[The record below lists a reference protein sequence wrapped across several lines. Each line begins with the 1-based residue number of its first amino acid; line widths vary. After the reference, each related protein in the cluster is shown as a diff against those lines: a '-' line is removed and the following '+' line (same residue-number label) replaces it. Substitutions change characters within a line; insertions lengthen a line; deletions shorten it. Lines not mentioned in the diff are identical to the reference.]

1 MTQGYGE
8 ALPPPPPQGAAGA
21 VPGWG
26 EERPGRFMGH
36 ELAGWLQR
44 VLAYLI
50 DVVITLIPLLVA
62 GVVLNP
68 GPGETMST
76 TASVVVLV
84 LWLLCPAIWVY
95 NRWILQG
102 RSGQSWGKQVLGTRL
117 ARADDG
123 QAVGGAIA
131 LLRDLAHLL
140 DALPCILFPI
150 GFLWPIWD
158 TKRQTFAD
166 KIMNTVVVVRR
177 RAPTAP

>member
-36 ELAGWLQR
+36 DLAGWLHR
-44 VLAYLI
+44 VVAYLI
-50 DVVITLIPLLVA
+50 DVVVAFIPPLAA
-62 GVVLNP
+62 GVVLDP
-68 GPGETMST
+68 GPGAAMSGAT
-76 TASVVVLV
+76 SLV
-84 LWLLCPAIWVY
+84 FLLLWALGPAVWVY
-95 NRWILQG
+95 NRWVLQG
-102 RSGQSWGKQVLGTRL
+102 RSGQSWGKQVMSIRL

>member
-1 MTQGYGE
+1 VTQGSGE
-8 ALPPPPPQGAAGA
+8 GLPPPPPQGAAGA

-36 ELAGWLQR
+36 DLANWLHR
-44 VLAYLI
+44 VAAYVI
-50 DVVITLIPLLVA
+50 DLVA
-62 GVVLNP
+62 TFTPPFVAVVLLDP
-68 GPGETMST
+68 GPGGTMSGT
-76 TASVVVLV
+76 TSVVYLL
-84 LWLLCPAIWVY
+84 LWLLGPAVWVY

-102 RSGQSWGKQVLGTRL
+102 RSGQSWGKQVMGTRL

-158 TKRQTFAD
+158 AKRQTFAD

-177 RAPTAP
+177 RPASAP

>member
-8 ALPPPPPQGAAGA
+8 GLPPPPQGAAGA

-36 ELAGWLQR
+36 DLANWLQR
-44 VLAYLI
+44 VVAYLI
-50 DVVITLIPLLVA
+50 DLAATLTPPFLA
-62 GVVLNP
+62 GVVLDP
-68 GPGETMST
+68 GAGATMSGT
-76 TASVVVLV
+76 TSIVYLL
-84 LWLLCPAIWVY
+84 LWLLGPAIWVY

-102 RSGQSWGKQVLGTRL
+102 RSGQSWGKQVIGTRL

-123 QAVGGAIA
+123 QVVGGAIA

-158 TKRQTFAD
+158 AKRQTFAD

-177 RAPTAP
+177 RPASAP

>member
-1 MTQGYGE
+1 VTGGYGE
-8 ALPPPPPQGAAGA
+8 ALPPPPPPGAAGA

-26 EERPGRFMGH
+26 EEPPGRYKGH
-36 ELAGWLQR
+36 DLAAWPQR
-44 VLAYLI
+44 VIAYLI
-50 DVVITLIPLLVA
+50 DFVVAIVPPLAA
-62 GVVLNP
+62 GAVLDP
-68 GPGETMST
+68 GPGRAMSE
-76 TASVVVLV
+76 TASVVYLL
-84 LWLLCPAIWVY
+84 LWFLGPAIWIY
-95 NRWILQG
+95 NRWVQQG
-102 RSGQSWGKQVLGTRL
+102 RSGQSWGKQLLNIRL

-123 QAVGGAIA
+123 QPVGGAIA

-177 RAPTAP
+177 RPTAP

>member
-1 MTQGYGE
+1 VTGGYGE
-8 ALPPPPPQGAAGA
+8 ALPPPPPGAGA

-26 EERPGRFMGH
+26 EEPAGRYKGH
-36 ELAGWLQR
+36 DLAGWLQR
-44 VLAYLI
+44 VIAYLI
-50 DVVITLIPLLVA
+50 DFVIALVPPLAA
-62 GVVLNP
+62 GVVLDP
-68 GPGETMST
+68 GPGRAMSQ
-76 TASVVVLV
+76 TASVVYLL
-84 LWLLCPAIWVY
+84 LWFLGPAIWIY
-95 NRWILQG
+95 NRWVLQG
-102 RSGQSWGKQVLGTRL
+102 RSGQSWGKQLLNIRL

-123 QAVGGAIA
+123 QPVGGAIA

-177 RAPTAP
+177 RPTAP

>member
-1 MTQGYGE
+1 
-8 ALPPPPPQGAAGA
+8 
-21 VPGWG
+21 
-26 EERPGRFMGH
+26 
-36 ELAGWLQR
+36 
-44 VLAYLI
+44 
-50 DVVITLIPLLVA
+50 
-62 GVVLNP
+62 
-68 GPGETMST
+68 MSGT
-76 TASVVVLV
+76 TSVVFFL
-84 LWLLCPAIWVY
+84 LWWLGPAVWVY
-95 NRWILQG
+95 NRWVLQG
-102 RSGQSWGKQVLGTRL
+102 RSGQSWGKQVMSIRL

-166 KIMNTVVVVRR
+166 KIMNTVVVVKR

>member
-1 MTQGYGE
+1 MTQGSGE
-8 ALPPPPPQGAAGA
+8 GLPPPPPQGAAGA

-36 ELAGWLQR
+36 DLANWLHR
-44 VLAYLI
+44 VAAYVI
-50 DVVITLIPLLVA
+50 DLVA
-62 GVVLNP
+62 TFTPPFVAVVLLDP
-68 GPGETMST
+68 GPGGTMSGT
-76 TASVVVLV
+76 TSVVYLL
-84 LWLLCPAIWVY
+84 LWLLGPAVWVY

-102 RSGQSWGKQVLGTRL
+102 RSGQSWGKQVMGTRL

-158 TKRQTFAD
+158 AKRQTFAD

-177 RAPTAP
+177 RPASAP

>member
-1 MTQGYGE
+1 
-8 ALPPPPPQGAAGA
+8 
-21 VPGWG
+21 
-26 EERPGRFMGH
+26 MGH
-36 ELAGWLQR
+36 DLANWLHR
-44 VLAYLI
+44 VVAYLI
-50 DVVITLIPLLVA
+50 DLAATLTPLFLA
-62 GVVLNP
+62 GMVLDP
-68 GPGETMST
+68 GPGATMSGT
-76 TASVVVLV
+76 TSIVYLL
-84 LWLLCPAIWVY
+84 LWLLGPAIWVY

-102 RSGQSWGKQVLGTRL
+102 RSGQSWGKQVMSIRL

-158 TKRQTFAD
+158 TRRQTFAD

-177 RAPTAP
+177 RPATAP

>member
-1 MTQGYGE
+1 VTQGPGE

-36 ELAGWLQR
+36 DLAGWLQR

-50 DVVITLIPLLVA
+50 DFGIAVVPPLAA
-62 GVVLNP
+62 GVVLDP
-68 GPGETMST
+68 GQGQAMST
-76 TASVVVLV
+76 TTSVVFFL
-84 LWLLCPAIWVY
+84 LWWLGPAVWVY
-95 NRWILQG
+95 NRWVLQG
-102 RSGQSWGKQVLGTRL
+102 RNGQSWGKQVLGIRL

-123 QAVGGAIA
+123 QSVGGAIA

-150 GFLWPIWD
+150 GFLFPLWD
-158 TKRQTFAD
+158 AKRQTFAD
-166 KIMNTVVVVRR
+166 KIMNTVVVVKR